1 MARALHHGLLSI
13 LALFLMVTP
22 LLADDSGPSF
32 QRKDADPALL
42 QAKTLVEEKKFA
54 EALLLLKGVV
64 ERDPKGA
71 DGHNLLG
78 FSHRKLGDRQTALA
92 HYKKALALDPSHRGA
107 NEYLGELY
115 LEMGDL
121 AKAEERL
128 DKLDSACF
136 FGCEEYTDLKQA
148 IAAYKAKNGQ

>member
-1 MARALHHGLLSI
+1 MARALHHGFLSFF
-13 LALFLMVTP
+13 ALFLMVTP

-32 QRKDADPALL
+32 KRKDADPALL

-54 EALLLLKGVV
+54 EALSLLKGVV
-64 ERDPKGA
+64 ERNPKSA

-78 FSHRKLGDRQTALA
+78 FSHRKLGDQQTALV
-92 HYKKALALDPSHRGA
+92 HYQKALALDPSHRGA